1 MHEPSAALAADP
13 GQWHFSVLL
22 GEPDQEPLTE
32 PAFGGTGESMSKDT
46 NTGRRDFLLTG
57 AALGAAAAV
66 APLAATQAQAQT
78 GAFVI
83 PAPEAT
89 TLPVVGSS
97 QRFPVRRIYCVG
109 RNYLEHIR
117 ELGNDERQPPF
128 FFAKH
133 RDMIVQNGS
142 TVFYPGLTKDY
153 QHELELVVA
162 MKSGGENI
170 SREEALSHVY
180 GYAVGLDMTRRDLQ
194 TASRQKEQP
203 WEIGKSFEQ
212 CAPCSAVTPL
222 ARLGGKHMTEGKIQ
236 LAVNGKTRQDGD
248 LNLMIWDVPD
258 IIRHLSTQ
266 VGLAAGDLIYTGTPA
281 GVAAV
286 VAGDKMVGSI
296 AGLGELSINIAPA
309 RTARAG

>member
-1 MHEPSAALAADP
+1 MHLQSGALAAGD
-13 GQWHFSVLL
+13 GQWHFTPLF
-22 GEPDQEPLTE
+22 GEPGAVPPD
-32 PAFGGTGESMSKDT
+32 ASSSGGTGEPMSNT

-66 APLAATQAQAQT
+66 SPLASQAAQAQT
-78 GAFVI
+78 GYVI

-142 TVFYPGLTKDY
+142 NVTYPGLTRDY

-170 SREEALSHVY
+170 PREEALSHVY
-180 GYAVGLDMTRRDLQ
+180 GYAIGLDMTRRDLQ

-212 CAPCSAVTPL
+212 CAPCSAVTPVE
-222 ARLGGKHMTEGKIQ
+222 RLGKHLSEGKIQ
-236 LAVNGKTRQDGD
+236 LAVNGKMRQDGD
-248 LNLMIWDVPD
+248 LNLMIWNVPD
-258 IIRHLSTQ
+258 IIMHLSTQ
-266 VGLAAGDLIYTGTPA
+266 VGIAAGDLIYTGTPA

-286 VAGDKMVGSI
+286 VAGDKMVGTI
-296 AGLGELSINIAPA
+296 AGLGELSITITPA

>member
-1 MHEPSAALAADP
+1 MHLQSGALAADR
-13 GQWHFSVLL
+13 GQWHFAELL
-22 GEPDQEPLTE
+22 GGPGADPR
-32 PAFGGTGESMSKDT
+32 FGGTGEPMSNT

-66 APLAATQAQAQT
+66 SPLATQAAQAQT
-78 GAFVI
+78 GYVI
-83 PAPEAT
+83 PAPDAT
-89 TLPVVGSS
+89 SLPVVGSA

-142 TVFYPGLTKDY
+142 NVFYPGLTKDY

-170 SREEALSHVY
+170 PREQALSHVY
-180 GYAVGLDMTRRDLQ
+180 GYGIGLDMTRRDLQ

-212 CAPCSAVTPL
+212 CAPCSAITPVE
-222 ARLGGKHMTEGKIQ
+222 RLGKHLSEGKIQ
-236 LAVNGKTRQDGD
+236 LAVNGKMRQDGD
-248 LNLMIWDVPD
+248 LNLMIWNVQD
-258 IIRHLSTQ
+258 IIMHLSTQ

-286 VAGDKMVGSI
+286 VAGDKMVGTI
-296 AGLGELSINIAPA
+296 AGLGELSITITPA

>member
-13 GQWHFSVLL
+13 GQWHFSTLL
-22 GEPDQEPLTE
+22 GELGQEALTE
-32 PAFGGTGESMSKDT
+32 PAFGGTGEPMSTNT

-66 APLAATQAQAQT
+66 TPLAAQAQAQS
-78 GAFVI
+78 GGYVI

-89 TLPVVGSS
+89 TLPVVGSA

-142 TVFYPGLTKDY
+142 TVFYPGLTRDY

-170 SREEALSHVY
+170 PREQALSHVY

-212 CAPCSAVTPL
+212 CAPCSAVTPVE
-222 ARLGGKHMTEGKIQ
+222 RLGKHLSEGKIQ
-236 LAVNGKTRQDGD
+236 LAVNGKMRQDGD
-248 LNLMIWDVPD
+248 LNLMIWNVPD
-258 IIRHLSTQ
+258 IIMHLSTQ

-286 VAGDKMVGSI
+286 VAGDKMVGTI
-296 AGLGELSINIAPA
+296 DGLGELSITVAPA

>member
-1 MHEPSAALAADP
+1 
-13 GQWHFSVLL
+13 
-22 GEPDQEPLTE
+22 
-32 PAFGGTGESMSKDT
+32 MSKT

-57 AALGAAAAV
+57 VALGAAAAV
-66 APLAATQAQAQT
+66 SPLASQAAQAQT
-78 GAFVI
+78 GYVI

-89 TLPVVGSS
+89 SLPVVGSS

-142 TVFYPGLTKDY
+142 NVFYPGLTRDY

-170 SREEALSHVY
+170 PRDQALSHVY
-180 GYAVGLDMTRRDLQ
+180 GYAIGLDMTRRDLQ

-212 CAPCSAVTPL
+212 CAPCSAVTPVE
-222 ARLGGKHMTEGKIQ
+222 RLGGKHMTEGKIQ
-236 LAVNGKTRQDGD
+236 LAVNGKMRQDGD
-248 LNLMIWDVPD
+248 LNLMIWNVPD
-258 IIRHLSTQ
+258 IIMHLSTQ

-286 VAGDKMVGSI
+286 VAGDKMVGTI
-296 AGLGELSINIAPA
+296 AGLGELSITITPA

>member
-1 MHEPSAALAADP
+1 
-13 GQWHFSVLL
+13 
-22 GEPDQEPLTE
+22 
-32 PAFGGTGESMSKDT
+32 
-46 NTGRRDFLLTG
+46 LTG
-57 AALGAAAAV
+57 AALGATAAV
-66 APLAATQAQAQT
+66 APLSAQAQT
-78 GAFVI
+78 SQYVI
-83 PAPEAT
+83 PAVEPT
-89 TLPVVGSS
+89 SLPVVGSS

-142 TVFYPGLTKDY
+142 TVYYPSLTRDY

-170 SREEALSHVY
+170 SREQALSHVY

-194 TASRQKEQP
+194 TASREKEQP

-212 CAPCSAVTPL
+212 SAPCSAVTPL
-222 ARLGGKHMTEGKIQ
+222 ERLPAHMLKGKIT
-236 LAVNGKTRQDGD
+236 LVVNGRTRQDAD
-248 LNLMIWDVPD
+248 LELMIWNVPD
-258 IIRHLSTQ
+258 IIMHLSTQ

-296 AGLGELSINIAPA
+296 EHLGELAINIAPA